1 MTSLAV
7 QKGPDS
13 AVGGGKQ
20 PLAPPVSPSPRRLPH
35 PRPSPHLPHPLNRPP
50 WRGLAPSPGRRS
62 GLGCPR
68 AHAHL
73 LSWPFGGLQRGQA
86 SLWVE
91 WERPEDTSLPS
102 DRVSVPALLLPAG
115 SGGIPEI
122 SACSLRAPL
131 SVRFWGAVP
140 VNTARSPC
148 AAVSALPPGSSDPWR
163 WPRPGAAPHPRL
175 PPPAGRQEAA
185 LSLCWPPP
193 YSHAAPWW
201 VSSRATGFPA
211 SSLS

>member
-115 SGGIPEI
+115 SGGH
-122 SACSLRAPL
+122 SGNQRVFTACTPFCEVL
-131 SVRFWGAVP
+131 G
-140 VNTARSPC
+140 
-148 AAVSALPPGSSDPWR
+148 GSSSQYCTFTVC
-163 WPRPGAAPHPRL
+163 
-175 PPPAGRQEAA
+175 GRQR
-185 LSLCWPPP
+185 S
-193 YSHAAPWW
+193 
-201 VSSRATGFPA
+201 A
-211 SSLS
+211 SWIL